1 MSGFP
6 LHPLSEVG
14 FRFRPLLTE
23 YGTEAGERFGWFVR
37 SLMRPLV
44 KGLAA
49 GRFEGYVA
57 QAGRRTA
64 GIVAYAE
71 YRGTARISLLH
82 GGHEWRNRGV
92 EERLLDATLADLRD
106 DPARLPPRRILSEAM
121 MVSHSNQDA
130 LWANRRFSVV
140 PRLIMRTTLERPATR
155 TRMPLTRDAISRDGR
170 PFRLRG
176 WQAADVRPIT
186 EVLRRAN
193 GSSVDRDIYP
203 ELLDP
208 EQAGAALRGIA
219 AGSCGRFDRRC
230 TGVATTPDGA
240 SIGVVLCSRCRP
252 GEAFIVEVAVAPDWQ
267 GRGVGTA
274 LVARALELLASRG
287 VSDVSLGVTRANA
300 AALRLYERTGFW
312 CAGEFGSYSWTSE
325 VESSDIHRPA

>member
-6 LHPLSEVG
+6 LRPLSEVG

-23 YGTEAGERFGWFVR
+23 YGTEAGERYGWFVT

-44 KGLAA
+44 KGLAS

-71 YRGTARISLLH
+71 YRGTARISILH
-82 GGHEWRNRGV
+82 VSNEWRNLGV
-92 EERLLDATLADLRD
+92 DEQLLDAALADMRD

-121 MVSHSNQDA
+121 VVSHHDQDA
-130 LWANRRFSVV
+130 MWGSRGFSVV
-140 PRLIMRTTLERPATR
+140 PRLIMRTTLERPAAR
-155 TRMPLTRDAISRDGR
+155 PRMVLARDAATRDGR

-176 WQAADVRPIT
+176 WQAADIRPVT
-186 EVLRRAN
+186 EVLRKAS

-230 TGVATTPDGA
+230 TGVATTPGGA
-240 SIGVVLCSRCRP
+240 PIGVVLCSRCRP
-252 GEAFIVEVAVAPDWQ
+252 GEAFIIEVAVEPDWQ

-274 LVARALELLASRG
+274 LVGRSVELLAGQG
-287 VSDVSLGVTRANA
+287 VTSVSLGVTRSNA
-300 AALRLYERTGFW
+300 AALRLYERAGFRP
-312 CAGEFGSYSWTSE
+312 AGEFGSYSWTSE
-325 VESSDIHRPA
+325 VESSDVHRPA